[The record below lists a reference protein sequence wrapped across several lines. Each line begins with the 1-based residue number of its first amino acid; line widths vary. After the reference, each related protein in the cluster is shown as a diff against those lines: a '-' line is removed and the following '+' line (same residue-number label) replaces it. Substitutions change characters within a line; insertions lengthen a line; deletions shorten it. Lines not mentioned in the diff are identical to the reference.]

1 MRKKTEV
8 NQQIN
13 MDFRDDSEEKQLAEA
28 LYNS

>member
-1 MRKKTEV
+1 MRKKTEA

-13 MDFRDDSEEKQLAEA
+13 MDFRDDSEEQLAEA